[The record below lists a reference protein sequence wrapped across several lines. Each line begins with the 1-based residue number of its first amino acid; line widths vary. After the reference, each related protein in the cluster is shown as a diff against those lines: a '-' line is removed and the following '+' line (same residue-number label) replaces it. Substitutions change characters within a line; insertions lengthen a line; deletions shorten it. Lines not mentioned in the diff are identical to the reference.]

1 MARYFIIILL
11 TFCIIKLLSIK
22 NKKNFTT
29 QNPCPLAAYSQHS
42 ASDFKE
48 VRNIATAHSNQQ
60 LRLDKTSDL
69 PGLHTFAQIHHL
81 IFFRKLSVLFAS
93 RITPANPDNIP
104 NLILDAR
111 FEEILVSK

>member
-22 NKKNFTT
+22 SKKIFTT

-42 ASDFKE
+42 ASNFKE
-48 VRNIATAHSNQQ
+48 VRNTATAHSNQQ

-69 PGLHTFAQIHHL
+69 PGLHTFAQIHHS
-81 IFFRKLSVLFAS
+81 IFFLGSFPFVCIQNHTS
-93 RITPANPDNIP
+93 
-104 NLILDAR
+104 
-111 FEEILVSK
+111 ES